1 MAAASAIP
9 KTTAPQR
16 VARAAGVQ
24 AQQEAQAAQARADL
38 TAGLDRALRD
48 TGKLP
53 PLPGPA
59 AADKQLPLLPRAIY
73 REDALNKL
81 LDVTKAS
88 VKDEVVSDV
97 RFSPREI
104 MSFAQKAAQ
113 TFTLP
118 QKVGEPALFAAANSD
133 PSASDKMV
141 RAYLVAYQQGKFVT
155 RDGVALARP
164 DFKGGIGNPTI
175 TGFLTVVLEAMF
187 DAKLRV
193 PVFFEKDDKGSQKW
207 LNAKG
212 KTPTAATWDQTLA
225 MEATAQTNVTLREA
239 RAIQVF
245 SGMAADRSGAISS
258 ALVRSFGGAELS
270 VVIGGKFSIGDNETL
285 AKVVDTWVEATSRRL
300 AEAVFYKQ
308 FLSPGEPD
316 GIQDMLDLIEWVA
329 KQS

>member
-1 MAAASAIP
+1 MRKSFVSLLAVALTSGCTINTRDHINTGVAAASAIP

-104 MSFAQKAAQ
+104 MSFA
-113 TFTLP
+113 
-118 QKVGEPALFAAANSD
+118 
-133 PSASDKMV
+133 
-141 RAYLVAYQQGKFVT
+141 
-155 RDGVALARP
+155 
-164 DFKGGIGNPTI
+164 
-175 TGFLTVVLEAMF
+175 
-187 DAKLRV
+187 
-193 PVFFEKDDKGSQKW
+193 
-207 LNAKG
+207 
-212 KTPTAATWDQTLA
+212 PTAATWDQTLA